1 MKIPILFSYVLVS
14 IPNVIAG
21 LKNGT
26 QMNEF
31 QKPMCMDISEMRKEL
46 LYKEF
51 DSLYRQYMSEVFF
64 TKGIVQTPYDKIN
77 AANLNMTL
85 LRDKGECNLKSIK
98 SKHFNSMCPW
108 VYKIKNRLG
117 SKYPTLRREA
127 HCSCDSC
134 NRNFTCMPI
143 LEAMTCLE
151 KSPRECD
158 HDGFAKWIPNI
169 EMISVGCVC
178 SQY

>member
-1 MKIPILFSYVLVS
+1 MPLVFIFVLLYFLVIKSMAKYDS
-14 IPNVIAG
+14 ISE
-21 LKNGT
+21 
-26 QMNEF
+26 EF
-31 QKPMCMDISEMRKEL
+31 RPMMCMDISEMRKEL

-51 DSLYRQYMSEVFF
+51 DSLYRQYMSEVFY

-85 LRDKGECNLKSIK
+85 LRDKGECHLKSTK

-117 SKYPTLRREA
+117 TKYPTLRREA

-158 HDGFAKWIPNI
+158 HDGFAKWIPSI

-178 SQY
+178 AQY

>member
-1 MKIPILFSYVLVS
+1 MKIQILFGYILVS

-21 LKNGT
+21 WKNGT
-26 QMNEF
+26 QMDESP
-31 QKPMCMDISEMRKEL
+31 KLMCMDLSEMRKES

-51 DSLYRQYMSEVFF
+51 DSLYRQYMSEVFY

-77 AANLNMTL
+77 VRDLNMTL
-85 LRDKGECNLKSIK
+85 LRDKGECHLKSTK
-98 SKHFNSMCPW
+98 SKHLNSMCPW
-108 VYKIKNRLG
+108 IYKIKNRLG
-117 SKYPTLRREA
+117 TKYPTLRREA

-134 NRNFTCMPI
+134 NRHFTCMPI

-151 KSPRECD
+151 RSPRECD
-158 HDGFAKWIPNI
+158 HDGFVKWIPSI

-178 SQY
+178 AQ